1 LVSKI
6 VSILDR
12 VMGEEIEFETSAPP
26 DIWDCHVDQ
35 GLLENALLNLMINA
49 RDAIQISDNRPGK
62 VQLALSNATV
72 DRTMTEVHDDV
83 TEGEYVVVSVEDNG
97 IGMPKE
103 IQEKIFEPF
112 FTTKPVGE
120 GTGLG
125 LSMIYGFV
133 KQSGGFVV
141 VFSKENYGT
150 NVKLYLPRYSGS
162 EVGKEN
168 SMVDQKLKTG
178 HETILVLEDDPDVRE
193 LTVLQLKSL
202 GYTVLQAHDGKS
214 ALEVLGQ
221 EGKID
226 LLLSDVVLP
235 GGMRGPE
242 VAIKA
247 KEDQPA
253 LKVLFMSGYTQNA
266 LESHSE
272 LGETAMLLN
281 KPFRKKD
288 LSEKIREAIEA

>member
-1 LVSKI
+1 ML
-6 VSILDR
+6 
-12 VMGEEIEFETSAPP
+12 
-26 DIWDCHVDQ
+26 
-35 GLLENALLNLMINA
+35 
-49 RDAIQISDNRPGK
+49 
-62 VQLALSNATV
+62 
-72 DRTMTEVHDDV
+72 
-83 TEGEYVVVSVEDNG
+83 
-97 IGMPKE
+97 
-103 IQEKIFEPF
+103 
-112 FTTKPVGE
+112 
-120 GTGLG
+120 
-125 LSMIYGFV
+125 
-133 KQSGGFVV
+133 
-141 VFSKENYGT
+141 
-150 NVKLYLPRYSGS
+150 KLYLPRYSGS

-202 GYTVLQAHDGKS
+202 GYTVLQAHDGNS

-247 KEDQPA
+247 KEDQPD

-266 LESHSE
+266 LESHSGTWRNGDAPQQTFPQE
-272 LGETAMLLN
+272 RLV
-281 KPFRKKD
+281 
-288 LSEKIREAIEA
+288 REDS